1 MSFGNKLRE
10 IRKQYNLVQKD
21 MCEKLS
27 MDQSTY
33 SRYETDERLPTMDIV
48 NRVADTFNVSLD
60 WLMQS
65 ESKTVIF
72 ENGSTNHGVVQTEH
86 YYAVPKD
93 VIETMLHQQQQTT
106 TLLNNMTLLLQQ
118 VLPKK

>member
-1 MSFGNKLRE
+1 MSFGSKLRE
-10 IRKQYNLVQKD
+10 IRKQHNLVQKD
-21 MCEKLS
+21 MCERLS

-48 NRVADTFNVSLD
+48 NRVAETFNVGLD

-65 ESKTVIF
+65 DSKTVIF
-72 ENGSTNHGVVQTEH
+72 ENGSANHGIVQTEH

-93 VIETMLHQQQQTT
+93 IIETLLQQQQHTT

-118 VLPKK
+118 ILPKN